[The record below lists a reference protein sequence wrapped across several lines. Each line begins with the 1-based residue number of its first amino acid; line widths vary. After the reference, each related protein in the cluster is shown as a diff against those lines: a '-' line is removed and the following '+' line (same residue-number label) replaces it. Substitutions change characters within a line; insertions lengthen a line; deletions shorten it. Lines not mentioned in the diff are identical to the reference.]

1 MGQLVGARHGE
12 TIAHRG
18 RRRRCGQERARA
30 RWRAM
35 VEAATRTKIERTWRW
50 VRWRAMAIV
59 VVFALGLVAF
69 ELGVGVSD
77 RAGVPEGGTL
87 THAYYALGLFVL
99 GGLDLGMPVAGP
111 VAGRAMLWFAYFAAP
126 AITASA
132 VTEAVLRAMRPQ
144 RWALMRLRH
153 HVVFAGAG
161 KLTMQ
166 ALRKLR
172 QRWPRKPVLIVERSA
187 DHPSLDEAQTL
198 YDAVV
203 VVGDIASDGLLAT
216 LRLER
221 ADRFLALTGDDF
233 VNLDAASKLL
243 AQAPHLEN
251 RIVAHVADLHF
262 LRIVEETRL
271 SRAVTVFNTH
281 QIAAKH
287 LVNEHLLAHFHD
299 TERLDTVIIGGFGR
313 FGQTVLDQLQKHA
326 LHNFDRVILVDMEC
340 ARRALVFEEQVGFG
354 SGYAYHVV
362 DGDIAD
368 PAMWKSIDERFDL
381 GRKEATFVIGSGSDG
396 TNLHVAMWLK
406 VKWPSAMVV
415 ARSFR
420 RSAFAEEVSAERDIA
435 CFSVAE
441 LVDESIPE
449 GWLG

>member
-1 MGQLVGARHGE
+1 
-12 TIAHRG
+12 
-18 RRRRCGQERARA
+18 
-30 RWRAM
+30 M
-35 VEAATRTKIERTWRW
+35 VEATTRSKIERTWRW
-50 VRWRAMAIV
+50 VRWRATFLV
-59 VVFALGLVAF
+59 VVFVMGMLSF
-69 ELGVGVSD
+69 EMGVGVTD
-77 RAGVPEGGTL
+77 RPGVPEGGTL

-99 GGLDLGMPVAGP
+99 GGLDLGVPVAGP
-111 VAGRAMLWFAYFAAP
+111 AVGRAMLWFTYFAAP

-144 RWALMRLRH
+144 RWALMRLH
-153 HVVFAGAG
+153 DHVVFAGAG

-172 QRWPRKPVLIVERSA
+172 ARWPRKPVVIVERSA

-233 VNLDAASKLL
+233 VNLDAAAKIL
-243 AQAPHLEN
+243 AYAPHLEH
-251 RIVAHVADLHF
+251 RIVAHVSDLHF
-262 LRIVEETRL
+262 LHVVEDTRL

-281 QIAAKH
+281 QIAAER
-287 LVNEHLLAHFHD
+287 LVQQHLLSHFRN
-299 TERLDTVIIGGFGR
+299 TKPLDTVVIGGFGR
-313 FGQTVLDQLQKHA
+313 FGQTVLDQLQRHA
-326 LHNFDRVILVDMEC
+326 EDCFDRVVIVDVEC
-340 ARRALVFEEQVGFG
+340 SRRTLVFEEQVGFAEHH
-354 SGYAYHVV
+354 AYHVI

-368 PAMWKSIDERFDL
+368 PAVWKDIDERYDL
-381 GRKEATFVIGSGSDG
+381 SGKEPALVIGSGDDG

-406 VKWPSAMVV
+406 AKWPSSLVV

-420 RSAFAEEVSAERDIA
+420 RSAFAEEVSADRDINF
-435 CFSVAE
+435 FSVAG

-449 GWLG
+449 VWLG

>member
-1 MGQLVGARHGE
+1 
-12 TIAHRG
+12 
-18 RRRRCGQERARA
+18 
-30 RWRAM
+30 M
-35 VEAATRTKIERTWRW
+35 VEATTRTKIERTWRW
-50 VRWRAMAIV
+50 VRWRAMALVIV
-59 VVFALGLVAF
+59 FLMGLWAF

-77 RAGVPEGGTL
+77 RAGVPGGGTL

-111 VAGRAMLWFAYFAAP
+111 ASGRAMLWFAYFAAP

-132 VTEAVLRAMRPQ
+132 VTEAVLRALRPQ
-144 RWALMRLRH
+144 RWALMRLNN

-172 QRWPRKPVLIVERSA
+172 ARWPRKPVLIVERSA

-216 LRLER
+216 LRLDR

-233 VNLDAASKLL
+233 VNLDAASKIL

-251 RIVAHVADLHF
+251 RIVAHVSDLHF
-262 LRIVEETRL
+262 LRVVEDTRL
-271 SRAVTVFNTH
+271 SRVVTVFNTH

-287 LVNEHLLAHFHD
+287 LVNEHLLRHFHD
-299 TERLDTVIIGGFGR
+299 TKPLDTVIIGGFGR
-313 FGQTVLDQLQKHA
+313 FGQTVLDQLQRHA
-326 LHNFDRVILVDMEC
+326 LESFDRVVLVDVEC
-340 ARRALVFEEQVGFG
+340 SRRALVFEEQVGFAE
-354 SGYAYHVV
+354 GYARHVV
-362 DGDIAD
+362 DGDIAN
-368 PAMWKSIDERFDL
+368 PAVWKEIDERYQL
-381 GRKEATFVIGSGSDG
+381 AGKEPAFVIGSGDDG
-396 TNLHVAMWLK
+396 TNLHIAMWLK
-406 VKWPSAMVV
+406 AKWPSALVV

-420 RSAFAEEVSAERDIA
+420 RSAFAEEVSTERDIA

-449 GWLG
+449 VWLG

>member
-1 MGQLVGARHGE
+1 
-12 TIAHRG
+12 
-18 RRRRCGQERARA
+18 
-30 RWRAM
+30 M

-50 VRWRAMAIV
+50 VRWRAVALV
-59 VVFALGLVAF
+59 VVFVVGLRAF

-77 RAGVPEGGTL
+77 RPGVPEGGAL

-126 AITASA
+126 TITASA

-144 RWALMRLRH
+144 RWALMRLRN

-166 ALRKLR
+166 AIRKLR
-172 QRWPRKPVLIVERSA
+172 QRWPRKQVLIVERSA
-187 DHPSLDEAQTL
+187 DHPSIDEAQTL

-233 VNLDAASKLL
+233 VNLDAASKIL
-243 AQAPHLEN
+243 AHAPHLEN
-251 RIVAHVADLHF
+251 RIVAHVSDLHF
-262 LRIVEETRL
+262 LRVVEDTRL

-281 QIAAKH
+281 QIAARH
-287 LVNEHLLAHFHD
+287 LVNEHLLGHFRD
-299 TERLDTVIIGGFGR
+299 TKPLDTVIIAGFGR
-313 FGQTVLDQLQKHA
+313 FGQTVLDQLQNHV
-326 LHNFDRVILVDMEC
+326 LDNFDRVVLVDMEC
-340 ARRALVFEEQVGFG
+340 ARRALVFEEQVGFD
-354 SGYAYHVV
+354 SGYTHHVV
-362 DGDIAD
+362 NGDIAD
-368 PAMWKSIDERFDL
+368 PAVWKDIDERFDIA
-381 GRKEATFVIGSGSDG
+381 GKEPAFVIGSGDDG

-406 VKWPSAMVV
+406 AKWPSSMVV

-449 GWLG
+449 MWLG